1 MCKQDGHNRRTCPF
15 IVKEEETPVQTPV
28 QMPSSIFKEIM
39 INDLKKKTEHQ
50 DKIIDN
56 QDQIID
62 SCLDKIEM
70 YRAQLYSIHSVIDD
84 KDEQLRRLS
93 RPGISPGSR
102 ETEGHLLKLIQ
113 EIYVASSVKRE
124 CPICMDTISDNLQVL
139 KCGHCYHKTC
149 WSEVTRHQ
157 EGATC
162 CVCRK

>member
-1 MCKQDGHNRRTCPF
+1 MPCSVCKRDGHNRCTCPF
-15 IVKEEETPVQTPV
+15 IVKEDETPRCCV
-28 QMPSSIFKEIM
+28 SSIFKEIM

-56 QDQIID
+56 CI
-62 SCLDKIEM
+62 DKIEM
-70 YRAQLYSIHSVIDD
+70 HRAQIYSLHSVIDD
-84 KDEQLRRLS
+84 QSEQLRRLG
-93 RPGISPGSR
+93 RPGISGSR
-102 ETEGHLLKLIQ
+102 ETEGHLLKFIQ
-113 EIYVASSVKRE
+113 EIYAASSVKRE